1 MTLNQKK
8 KKSRYQ
14 SLLPDEL
21 LMLWGCWDSSHESV
35 KYNLAY
41 FVLLPPNL
49 FVSIWSYTASILQL
63 IRFGL
68 LVRVVSLKLTSI
80 LLLVFRVIFIF
91 RERIK

>member
-1 MTLNQKK
+1 M
-8 KKSRYQ
+8 
-14 SLLPDEL
+14 
-21 LMLWGCWDSSHESV
+21 
-35 KYNLAY
+35 KYTLAY

-63 IRFGL
+63 IHFGL

-80 LLLVFRVIFIF
+80 LLLVFRIIFIF

>member
-8 KKSRYQ
+8 TKSRYQ

-35 KYNLAY
+35 KYTLAY

-49 FVSIWSYTASILQL
+49 FVSIWSY
-63 IRFGL
+63 
-68 LVRVVSLKLTSI
+68 
-80 LLLVFRVIFIF
+80 
-91 RERIK
+91 